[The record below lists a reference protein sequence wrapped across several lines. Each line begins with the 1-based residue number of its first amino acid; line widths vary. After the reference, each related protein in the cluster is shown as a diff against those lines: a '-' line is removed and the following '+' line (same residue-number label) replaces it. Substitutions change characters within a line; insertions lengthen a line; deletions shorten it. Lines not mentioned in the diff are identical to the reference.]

1 MPAPRS
7 RENVLDRLTSHAR
20 VLVVGEALIDVI
32 RVGNRSREH
41 PGGSPANV
49 ALGLGRLG
57 VATSF
62 LTALGRDARG
72 SLIAERLEEANVTL
86 LPESWSL
93 PHTSSATATIAADG
107 SATYDFGITW
117 QLPEHIDI
125 PPVRHV
131 HVGSISAFLKPGSD
145 TVEQLVEVLR
155 PEATVSFDPN
165 IRADLVGD
173 HADAVARF
181 ERLAQ
186 LADIVKL
193 SDEDASFLYPH
204 LNAEEAARA
213 IASAGAL
220 VAVTKGAA
228 GSILASE
235 DAEIVVEPIPVQ
247 VVDTVGAGDSYMAAL
262 LSRLLDADAHSIRDH
277 SQVDLAA
284 AGEFAARAAAITV
297 SRAGAEPPRSAELS
311 GRRSADHEPSGEDH
325 V

>member
-1 MPAPRS
+1 
-7 RENVLDRLTSHAR
+7 
-20 VLVVGEALIDVI
+20 
-32 RVGNRSREH
+32 
-41 PGGSPANV
+41 
-49 ALGLGRLG
+49 
-57 VATSF
+57 
-62 LTALGRDARG
+62 
-72 SLIAERLEEANVTL
+72 
-86 LPESWSL
+86 
-93 PHTSSATATIAADG
+93 
-107 SATYDFGITW
+107 
-117 QLPEHIDI
+117 
-125 PPVRHV
+125 V